1 MSEKIRKINGIEI
14 CTESFGN
21 PNHPPVLLI
30 MGGMCSMIYWDDE
43 FCQGLADSGRYVI
56 RFDNRDVGRS
66 ITYPS
71 GESQYTVVDM
81 ADDAVG
87 VLDSY
92 GIDQAHIV
100 GLSLGGMIAQIIAV
114 KHPQR
119 VLTITLIAS
128 TIFGSDYIDRGLP
141 PMDEK
146 IHAHHADGA
155 TLDWLDEEAVA
166 KYLVNGSRL
175 MCGTK
180 HHFDEHRAYKQVK
193 REIKRANHL
202 VSMLNHGLLKG
213 DDAYEGKLKEIHV
226 PVLVIHGTGDTI
238 LPLEHGVA
246 LTNEAPNASLL
257 TVEGMGHEVHF
268 DDWDTIIKAISN
280 HTTLT

>member
-1 MSEKIRKINGIEI
+1 MSEKLWNINGVEI

-21 PNHPPVLLI
+21 PQHPPVLLI

-43 FCQGLADSGRYVI
+43 FCQALADSGRYVI

-66 ITYPS
+66 ITYPP
-71 GESQYTVVDM
+71 GESHYTVVDM

-92 GIDQAHIV
+92 GVDQAHIV

-114 KHPQR
+114 RHPQR
-119 VLTITLIAS
+119 VLTITLIAT
-128 TIFGSDYIDRGLP
+128 TIFGSDHIDRGLP
-141 PMDEK
+141 PMGEK
-146 IHAHHADGA
+146 ILAHHADAA
-155 TLDWLDEEAVA
+155 TLDWLDEGAVA
-166 KYLVNGSRL
+166 TYLVNGSRL

-180 HHFDEHRAYKQVK
+180 HQFDEHRAYKQVK

-213 DDAYEGKLKEIHV
+213 DDVYEGKLKEIHV

-246 LTNEAPNASLL
+246 LANEVPNASLL
-257 TVEGMGHEVHF
+257 TVEGMGHEVHL
-268 DDWDTIIKAISN
+268 DDWETIIQAISN
-280 HTTLT
+280 HTSLE

>member
-1 MSEKIRKINGIEI
+1 MSEKIRKINGVEI

-21 PNHPPVLLI
+21 PNHPTVLLI

-66 ITYPS
+66 ITYPP
-71 GESQYTVVDM
+71 GESHYTVVDM

-92 GIDQAHIV
+92 GVDQAHIV

-119 VLTITLIAS
+119 VLTITLIAT
-128 TIFGSDYIDRGLP
+128 TIFGSDDIDRGLP
-141 PMDEK
+141 PMGEK
-146 IHAHHADGA
+146 ILAHHADAA

-166 KYLVNGSRL
+166 TYLVNGSRL
-175 MCGTK
+175 MCGAR

-193 REIKRANHL
+193 REIKRANYL

-246 LTNEAPNASLL
+246 LANEVPNASLL
-257 TVEGMGHEVHF
+257 TVEGMGHEVHL
-268 DDWDTIIKAISN
+268 DDWDTLIKAISN
-280 HTTLT
+280 HTLLA